1 MNYLDNYFSY
11 KNNDV
16 IFGLTPELNVFFVL
30 DLFKKQKKNIIV
42 LTISLYDALNFYNL
56 F

>member
-1 MNYLDNYFSY
+1 MKYLDNYFSY

-30 DLFKKQKKNIIV
+30 DLFKKPIDFTV
-42 LTISLYDALNFYNL
+42 NL
-56 F
+56 FKKELTVECL